1 MKFSKVGRKNF
12 VIFSLVMMLGL
23 IGYIN
28 YNLNKQSLL
37 QTSSELEQYRMT
49 MLEESGVLTDLLDD
63 DNIVMTEELDT
74 ENMDIEDP
82 ETEKNEAEEGAEGLS
97 QDLASEEFDNG
108 FIVDSRDYNEVVG
121 LVQETNAQITENIT
135 SKETMNS
142 SIYFIESKLER
153 DKKRSEMVSQLNDII
168 NNQLTSEEI
177 RNQALA
183 VKMDMIS
190 STEKEVLIE
199 NMITAKGFNDTI
211 VYLSD
216 HTINV
221 VVSSGGLTEGDVA
234 KIVDVIRRET
244 DIPMDGITIMNKK

>member
-63 DNIVMTEELDT
+63 EDVVMTEELNP
-74 ENMDIEDP
+74 EEMD
-82 ETEKNEAEEGAEGLS
+82 TEKNDIEEGTEDLSEAAEG
-97 QDLASEEFDNG
+97 EPFDNS

-135 SKETMNS
+135 NKEAMKS

-168 NNQLTSEEI
+168 NNQLTNEEI
-177 RNQALA
+177 RNQALT

-216 HTINV
+216 NTINV
-221 VVSSGGLTEGDVA
+221 VVNNDELTEEDVA

-244 DIPMDGITIMNKK
+244 DISMDGITIMNKK